1 MTKLIVFDLDE
12 TLGYFTELGFFL
24 DCVAHFLQK
33 DSSKISQEE
42 FNAIMDLYPEF
53 LRPKIL
59 PILNYLKYQKVD
71 GNCYKM
77 MIYTNNNAPKVW
89 AQQIIQYL
97 ESKLKFK
104 LFDQII
110 SAFKVNG
117 KQIELLRTTH
127 NKHYNDLVRCTKVPN
142 NAEIF
147 FLDNTLYP
155 EMLHESVYY
164 VHLDPYYFMLPFDE
178 MIKRFIS
185 SNIGKQILN
194 DEHISKFENSMKE
207 CWQRTDFE
215 YVKKKMKEYRLEK
228 IVSKEI
234 MILLQ
239 KFFKNEITREN
250 INKPIVPVHVKTRKR
265 RVGKWK
271 KKNRTQKEN

>member
-1 MTKLIVFDLDE
+1 MSKIIVFDLDE

-33 DSSKISQEE
+33 DSSDICQEQ
-42 FNAIMDLYPEF
+42 FNDIMNLYPEF

-77 MIYTNNNAPKVW
+77 MIYTNNNGPKVW
-89 AQQIIQYL
+89 AQRIIQYL

-117 KQIELLRTTH
+117 KQIELQRTSH
-127 NKHYNDLVRCTKVPN
+127 DKHYNDLVRCTKVPN

-164 VHLDPYYFMLPFDE
+164 VHLDPYYYMLPFEE

-185 SNIGKQILN
+185 SSVGKEILN
-194 DEHISKFENSMKE
+194 GEHVSKFEETVKE

-215 YVKKKMKEYRLEK
+215 YIKKKMKEYRLEK

-234 MILLQ
+234 IILLQ
-239 KFFKNEITREN
+239 QFFRNALVREM
-250 INKPIVPVHVKTRKR
+250 NKPIVAAHIKTRKR
-265 RVGKWK
+265 RVGKWR
-271 KKNRTQKEN
+271 KKNKTQKEH